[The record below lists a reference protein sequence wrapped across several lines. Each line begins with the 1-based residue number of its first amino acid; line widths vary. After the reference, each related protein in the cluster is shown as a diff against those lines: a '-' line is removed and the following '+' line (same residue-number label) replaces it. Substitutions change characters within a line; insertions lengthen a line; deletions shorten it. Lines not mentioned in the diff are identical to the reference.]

1 MDIIFES
8 EEIILTDN
16 FTDENICNDNN
27 PYQEYY
33 KMGEWDGSLNN
44 GEEAISGV
52 YVFVVTYYIPNEHQL
67 QTESGNIVLVR

>member
-1 MDIIFES
+1 
-8 EEIILTDN
+8 
-16 FTDENICNDNN
+16 
-27 PYQEYY
+27 
-33 KMGEWDGSLNN
+33 MGEWDGSLNN